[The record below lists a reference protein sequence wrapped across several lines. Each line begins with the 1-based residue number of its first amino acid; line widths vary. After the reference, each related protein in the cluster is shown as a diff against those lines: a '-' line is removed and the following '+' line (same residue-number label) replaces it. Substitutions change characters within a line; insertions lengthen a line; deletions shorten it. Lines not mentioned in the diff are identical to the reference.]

1 MDLRD
6 QDYAKDAMQEF
17 IRDTIA
23 NINGIY
29 YVVSIDP
36 DLLEGMG
43 ASTQ

>member
-29 YVVSIDP
+29 SVVSIDP
-36 DLLEGMG
+36 DLLSDIK